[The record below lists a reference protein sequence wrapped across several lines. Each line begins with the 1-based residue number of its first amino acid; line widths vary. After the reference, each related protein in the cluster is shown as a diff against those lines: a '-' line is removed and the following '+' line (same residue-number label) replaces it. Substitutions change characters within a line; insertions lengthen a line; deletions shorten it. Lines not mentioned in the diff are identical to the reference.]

1 MSVSV
6 SASTSDATPG
16 LSASSLLL
24 MALACGLCA
33 GGNYFNQ
40 PLLHSIAGHFSVSE
54 SAAATSVTLAQ
65 VAYAGGLLLLAPL
78 GDKLQRRG
86 LAVSLMLLAAVGQAL
101 CGFSQNLPM
110 FLLGTLLAGLFSVAA
125 QVLVPMAAA
134 LAQPGQS
141 GRAVGWVM
149 SGLLLGILLAR
160 SVAGMVSGAWGWQ
173 AVYQGASLVM
183 AVVALWLWKALPASR
198 NPVPVSYGQ
207 VLSSMWSLLRS
218 QPGLRQ

>member
-1 MSVSV
+1 MSVKA
-6 SASTSDATPG
+6 SAPG

-40 PLLHSIAGHFSVSE
+40 PLLHSIAGYFAVSE
-54 SAAATSVTLAQ
+54 AAAAASVTLAQ
-65 VAYAGGLLLLAPL
+65 VAYAAGLLLLTPL

-86 LAVSLMLLAAVGQAL
+86 LAVSLMLLAALGQAL
-101 CGFSQNLPM
+101 CGLAGQFNL
-110 FLLGTLLAGLFSVAA
+110 FILGTLMAGLFSVAA

-149 SGLLLGILLAR
+149 SGLLLGILPT
-160 SVAGMVSGAWGWQ
+160 
-173 AVYQGASLVM
+173 SLYIDFCCCLM
-183 AVVALWLWKALPASR
+183 TI
-198 NPVPVSYGQ
+198 VPTVFLYLFLLSFPTNNIFSLQ
-207 VLSSMWSLLRS
+207 VI
-218 QPGLRQ
+218 